1 MAAVMH
7 LFISHELREHFDFF
21 FFYYPTKDRNR
32 DGINIPPIGPTPLAL
47 SLNHHQGLHLSLQES
62 RILIGECARR
72 SAWSGRSW

>member
-21 FFYYPTKDRNR
+21 FFFIIPPKTET